1 MLITLYKSSLCPRCY
16 FAKKAILASIKEH
29 PEWQI
34 VEIEEIDILTSPGKA
49 FRAGIT
55 MIPAIKIGDKKLSS
69 LYLSRKDI
77 EQFLTPFFL

>member
-29 PEWQI
+29 PECK
-34 VEIEEIDILTSPGKA
+34 IEEIDILTSPGKA

-77 EQFLTPFFL
+77 EKFLTPFFL

>member
-16 FAKKAILASIKEH
+16 FAKKAILASIKDH
-29 PEWQI
+29 PEWH
-34 VEIEEIDILTSPGKA
+34 IEEIDILTSPGKA